1 LRRSSIV
8 TVDDPYLAAKDAD
21 AIVVLTEWPEFREL
35 NWPLIGEQAP
45 GAVVVDTRNLLDA
58 TTLRDAGLTYLG
70 NGNPSG
76 F

>member
-1 LRRSSIV
+1 
-8 TVDDPYLAAKDAD
+8 
-21 AIVVLTEWPEFREL
+21 VVLTEWPEFREL

-70 NGNPSG
+70 NGTPSG